1 MADISAIFFIILII
15 GVAYPALLTAWWLLF
30 PASVDR
36 ARLRLER
43 TPLKSFGLGLAV
55 FFGFLIFILILLNL
69 PSGLFKF
76 LGWVMIALTLTF
88 SSLGAAGLAS
98 RFAERINR
106 LGSFSPLGA
115 HVRGAVV
122 IELASFFPILGWFI
136 FFPLAAITTLGAAAF
151 AMLHWMPRTTS
162 AAVQTESAQVS
173 SL

>member
-30 PASVDR
+30 PAAVDR

-43 TPLKSFGLGLAV
+43 TPLKSFGMGLVAL
-55 FFGFLIFILILLNL
+55 FAFLIPILIFLSL
-69 PSGLFKF
+69 PSGFLKF
-76 LGWVMIALTLTF
+76 MGWVMIALMLTF
-88 SSLGAAGLAS
+88 SSLGAGGLAA

-136 FFPLAAITTLGAAAF
+136 FFPLATITTLGAAAF
-151 AMLHWMPRTTS
+151 ALLHWMPRTVS
-162 AAVQTESAQVS
+162 AQPESAP
-173 SL
+173 LRA

>member
-30 PASVDR
+30 PAAVDR

-43 TPLKSFGLGLAV
+43 TPGRSFWMGLAA
-55 FFGFLIFILILLNL
+55 FLGFLFPILILLAL

-76 LGWVMIALTLTF
+76 MGWVMIALMLTF
-88 SSLGAAGLAS
+88 SSLGAAGLAA
-98 RFAERINR
+98 RFAERLNR

-136 FFPLAAITTLGAAAF
+136 FFPIATITTLGAAAF
-151 AMLHWMPRTTS
+151 ALLHWIPKP
-162 AAVQTESAQVS
+162 AAVVESAPARA
-173 SL
+173 

>member
-30 PASVDR
+30 PAAVDR

-43 TPLKSFGLGLAV
+43 TPAKSFWLGLAA
-55 FFGFLIFILILLNL
+55 FFAFLVIILTLMAL
-69 PSGLFKF
+69 PSGLLKF
-76 LGWVMIALTLTF
+76 MGWVMIALMLTF

-98 RFAERINR
+98 RFAEKLNR

-115 HVRGAVV
+115 HVRGALV

-136 FFPLAAITTLGAAAF
+136 FFPIATITTLGAAAF
-151 AMLHWMPRTTS
+151 ALLHWMPRTTS
-162 AAVQTESAQVS
+162 AAVQTESASAQA
-173 SL
+173 